1 MPQRLIKEG
10 ILVLR
15 NGKRVRPAIGKV
27 FDLTEEEIRQLE
39 AVRPQAIAKISG
51 IEKDPQSVAV
61 PENASS
67 EEVQETQKTTL
78 ADMSKD
84 ELLAL
89 AAKMGLDVRKNAS
102 KDTLIEAIE
111 AARDQSADDDL

>member
-39 AVRPQAIAKISG
+39 AVRPQAIAKIRG

-61 PENASS
+61 S
-67 EEVQETQKTTL
+67 EKTGAPL
-78 ADMSKD
+78 ADMSKE
-84 ELLAL
+84 ELLTL

-111 AARDQSADDDL
+111 AARNQSADDDL